1 MRTFKRHAFTS
12 SIIEHYLESCGWV
25 SLAQRLFL
33 FYFSKVV
40 FKVNFDIIKKEITVK
55 HAGKCKFSYGKKN
68 ISHWLWRKVERSFL
82 VILCLSI
89 LVYYLDFL
97 TIFSYVEKGRESK
110 QDRSCNRS
118 QSMGFHFFVFLYN

>member
-1 MRTFKRHAFTS
+1 M
-12 SIIEHYLESCGWV
+12 
-25 SLAQRLFL
+25 
-33 FYFSKVV
+33 
-40 FKVNFDIIKKEITVK
+40 
-55 HAGKCKFSYGKKN
+55 
-68 ISHWLWRKVERSFL
+68 ERSFL